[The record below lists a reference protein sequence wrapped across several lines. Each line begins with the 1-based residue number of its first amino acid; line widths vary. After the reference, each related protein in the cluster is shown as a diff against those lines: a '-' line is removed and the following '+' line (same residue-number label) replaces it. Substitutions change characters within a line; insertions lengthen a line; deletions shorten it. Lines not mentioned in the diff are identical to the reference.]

1 MCAVICQSVSRLG
14 VGIVTDKEKYQKL
27 LVGPIERFDQR
38 NDMFR
43 RTRYDPE
50 WVKRAEPFY
59 GPIRPRDKAGYRLE
73 EQALA
78 DAAWYVED
86 QCARGCQGSSHP
98 GLYAW
103 EVASTGPPQAQTQ
116 VGPRAHPEGAGTP
129 LDLMVDASDPV
140 EVTSK
145 VKRAARIFGASLVG
159 VCEFNQQWI
168 YSHVS
173 DDTNGEHKPL
183 ELPEGMHSAVV
194 MAIEMDYNL
203 MQTAPTGGAAAAT
216 GLGYSK
222 MAFLAGLLAQFIRNL
237 GYRALP
243 CGNDTAL
250 SIPIAVEAGLGELG
264 RNGLLITEQF
274 GPRVRLCK
282 VFTDLLLVPD
292 EPRFFGVEE
301 FCRVCL
307 KCADDCPSR
316 AITFGDKT
324 TEALNISTNPG
335 VLKWPLNAEQ
345 CFKYWAAN
353 GLDCSTCIRVCPF
366 NQETGW
372 LHSAVRLGIKHT
384 PWLDRLFLWFD
395 GALGYGK

>member
-1 MCAVICQSVSRLG
+1 
-14 VGIVTDKEKYQKL
+14 
-27 LVGPIERFDQR
+27 
-38 NDMFR
+38 MFR

-50 WVKRAEPFY
+50 WMERVGTFY
-59 GPIRPRDKAGYRLE
+59 GPMRPRDKAGYRLE

-78 DAAWYVED
+78 DAAWHVED
-86 QCARGCQGSSHP
+86 QCAHGCQGSGHP

-103 EVASTGPPQAQTQ
+103 EVEPEEPPQVETNVGPPGQPSGAST
-116 VGPRAHPEGAGTP
+116 TP
-129 LDLMVDASDPV
+129 DLKVDTSDPA
-140 EVTSK
+140 EVTKK
-145 VKRAARIFGASLVG
+145 VKRAARFFGASLVG
-159 VCEFNQQWI
+159 VCDLDQQWL
-168 YSHVS
+168 YSYVS
-173 DDTNGEHKPL
+173 DDRNREHLPL

-194 MAIEMDYNL
+194 MAVEMDYDL

-222 MAFLAGLLAQFIRNL
+222 MAFLAGLLARFIRNL

-282 VFTDLLLVPD
+282 VFTDLPLVPD

-316 AITFGDKT
+316 AISFGDRT
-324 TEALNISTNPG
+324 TEALNISTSPG
-335 VLKWPLNAEQ
+335 VLKWPVNAEQ

-366 NQETGW
+366 NQAAGR
-372 LHSAVRLGIKHT
+372 LHDGVRLGIKYA

-395 GALGYGK
+395 GTLGYGKQSDPEAIWEG

>member
-1 MCAVICQSVSRLG
+1 
-14 VGIVTDKEKYQKL
+14 VTDREKYQEL
-27 LVGPIERFDQR
+27 LVGPIKRFDQR

-50 WVKRAEPFY
+50 WIKRAGTFY
-59 GPIRPRDKAGYRLE
+59 GPMRPRDRDGYRLE

-86 QCARGCQGSSHP
+86 QCAHGCQGSGHP

-103 EVASTGPPQAQTQ
+103 ETAPADSPQVQDGPAMGQEARS
-116 VGPRAHPEGAGTP
+116 VIGSAGFSVDVSDKG
-129 LDLMVDASDPV
+129 DL
-140 EVTSK
+140 TSK
-145 VKRAARIFGASLVG
+145 VKRAAHLFGASLVG
-159 VCEFNQQWI
+159 VCELDPRWL

-173 DDTNGEHKPL
+173 DDTTGERKPL
-183 ELPEGMHSAVV
+183 ELPDGMHSVVV
-194 MAIEMDYNL
+194 MAVEMDYGL

-222 MAFLAGLLAQFIRNL
+222 MAFVAGLLARFIRNL

-250 SIPIAVEAGLGELG
+250 SIPLAVEAGLGELG

-282 VFTDLLLVPD
+282 VFTDLPLVPD
-292 EPRFFGVEE
+292 EPRFFGVEA

-316 AITFGDKT
+316 AITFGSRT
-324 TEALNISTNPG
+324 TEALNISTNSG
-335 VLKWPLNAEQ
+335 VHKWPVNAEQ

-366 NQETGW
+366 NQEAGW
-372 LHSAVRLGIKHT
+372 LHDAVRMGIKHT

-395 GALGYGK
+395 GALGYGRQLDPESIWHS